1 MFRSKHKKEDI
12 EEKTKIVEEQPE
24 IQEPEEDTILYIV
37 TDRPLPGLL
46 TYFRENGVNVSNIFS
61 TIEDARDV
69 VLIQTRPCRIAIIDT
84 GLGKFT
90 ATKVRKNLIDLLGI
104 CDEHNRVTV
113 FYSDSV
119 IKMEAIEE
127 LGKNR
132 QGIDWF
138 RYPSTVGVVATLL
151 KYRERYIQDYGADKI
166 EQTIQFEDIESL
178 KGFKSKDE
186 CGEAVVVDWV
196 TKEMLE
202 KKVLVQNDSNIESYK
217 ITI

>member
-1 MFRSKHKKEDI
+1 MFNRKHKKQEI
-12 EEKTKIVEEQPE
+12 EEKTEVVKQQE
-24 IQEPEEDTILYIV
+24 IEVPKEDTILYIV
-37 TDRPLPGLL
+37 TDRPLPDLL
-46 TYFRENGVNVSNIFS
+46 RYFRENGVNVSNIFS
-61 TIEDARDV
+61 TIEDVRDA

-151 KYRERYIQDYGADKI
+151 KYRERYIQDYGADKT